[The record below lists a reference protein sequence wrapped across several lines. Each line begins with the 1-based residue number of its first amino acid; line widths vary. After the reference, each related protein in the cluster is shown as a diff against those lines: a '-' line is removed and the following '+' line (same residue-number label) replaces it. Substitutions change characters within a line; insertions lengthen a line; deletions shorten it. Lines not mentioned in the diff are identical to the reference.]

1 MLSLCRNK
9 VHYIVVE
16 LCIAKFYSAVHLMG
30 GPLKAVAIKLINFA
44 AFVFIV
50 KYKHHRYYPV
60 TFFKYTR
67 QESVEILR
75 FNWVFW
81 AIQIREW
88 TILLTKGLTSVTSLG
103 PKNLKKVCEI

>member
-1 MLSLCRNK
+1 M
-9 VHYIVVE
+9 
-16 LCIAKFYSAVHLMG
+16 
-30 GPLKAVAIKLINFA
+30 
-44 AFVFIV
+44 FIV

-88 TILLTKGLTSVTSLG
+88 TILRTKGLTSVTSLG
-103 PKNLKKVCEI
+103 PKNFKKSAKFNVRELNAHFPRDRDGA